1 MPTSKQKPIFWWGC
15 FDVAVGQTGRWD
27 VGPFSLSITHM
38 QAEWQVQYREA
49 DNDDEILNDW
59 KVHNPGEPLDAG
71 ANVARFLSGR
81 ASSGVELRPAL
92 ADRALVVRPVNPLY
106 LPTDERVNLFVSSP
120 LWITASVAQ
129 GNVQLLDVPIQRP
142 SDTWFGPST
151 WEGDLCYAARTR
163 ARLNLEALPPRPHR
177 AITGVRIHNKGKQ
190 TMLLERLTLPMT
202 HLTLYSDADGML
214 WTNDL
219 RIAVEDRPSIAE
231 LRIKKGNPLGNMA
244 LKRVADPRDA
254 VEDHVLQR
262 ALHAIFG

>member
-1 MPTSKQKPIFWWGC
+1 M
-15 FDVAVGQTGRWD
+15 GRWQI
-27 VGPFSLSITHM
+27 GPLSLTIAHLES
-38 QAEWQVQYREA
+38 EWRVQYREA
-49 DNDDEILNDW
+49 ENNEEVLNDW
-59 KVHNPGEPLDAG
+59 TVAIPGDPLDED
-71 ANVARFLSGR
+71 ANISRFLFGR
-81 ASSGVELRPAL
+81 TSDNLEVRPAL

-106 LPTDERVNLFVSSP
+106 LPPTERINLFVSSP
-120 LWITASVAQ
+120 LWIIASVGQ
-129 GNVQLLDVPIQRP
+129 GNTELVDVPIQRP

-163 ARLNLEALPPRPHR
+163 ARLDLTEIPPRPHR

-219 RIAVEDRPSIAE
+219 RIAVEDRPSVVE
-231 LRIKKGNPLGNMA
+231 LRIKQSGQLGNKT
-244 LKRVADPRDA
+244 LKRIAEPREA
-254 VEDHVLQR
+254 VENHVLQR